1 GFQRSSRIASIAEA
15 NCLLEIPSGSGVIPQ
30 GQVVKALLLPG
41 EGLRPEPEGFPRKA
55 RKAEPAPK
63 VDRPQEPKTG
73 LLVLGDAEGLR
84 NLRPQLLERRPKEA
98 NAAKEVV
105 ERWCRQD
112 ADACDLVVVLANLGL
127 GSADAEVLAALRS
140 CLDKSCA
147 NLEELLLRRQL
158 QQSPLA
164 MLHQSV
170 AGVRS
175 QTLVVTVSTFCG
187 DALTDILALLPQA
200 LSSVRSDAP

>member
-1 GFQRSSRIASIAEA
+1 MAWPNPAA
-15 NCLLEIPSGSGVIPQ
+15 DVCTLL
-30 GQVVKALLLPG
+30 
-41 EGLRPEPEGFPRKA
+41 R
-55 RKAEPAPK
+55 
-63 VDRPQEPKTG
+63 
-73 LLVLGDAEGLR
+73 
-84 NLRPQLLERRPKEA
+84 
-98 NAAKEVV
+98 
-105 ERWCRQD
+105 
-112 ADACDLVVVLANLGL
+112 
-127 GSADAEVLAALRS
+127 RS

-147 NLEELLLRRQL
+147 NLEACRTVWGELLLRRQL